1 MRLVVP
7 DDLQPSPDFEV
18 IRQALGLLIEPG
30 QRFELR
36 ALPSKLSWV
45 GDDIDIAVEAARGL
59 AGGNLYYTLNP
70 CRPDLKTA
78 ASKQD
83 ILARR
88 WLLIDVDT
96 RQSDADIMA
105 TEEEKRAAGELASAI
120 RFDLKMRGWPD
131 PVVVDS
137 GNGFQLLYRI
147 DLPNNRQAQSWIAA
161 FLRSLAALFNSECAK
176 VDDSVHDA
184 CRLARLPGTWNRK
197 GKHSEDRPFRMAQLV
212 SIPKTL
218 GIVPPDLILAVA
230 RTKKEKAKPTVD
242 AHPTAEGG
250 AATTPPSGLR
260 VPSMPDKDLSG
271 WFKKALE
278 NEAAQVVL
286 AEPGT
291 RHNRLRAAARSLA
304 GHLHHGHLDEA
315 EVVRTLKLAG
325 RRAGLDDKDID
336 DVIGW
341 GMADG
346 KANPLPLAEKLRQE
360 NQNGRK
366 KQHQARPEPEAP
378 PEGERLTIRASEI
391 VPKAVRWLW
400 RDRVAIDFIS
410 LFAGR
415 TGLGKSFVTCDMA
428 ARLTTAG
435 EMPDGPSGMDG
446 ECADVLFISE
456 DPYEY
461 VLAPRLLEL
470 GADMDRVHFLRW
482 EYLALYTLSNIE
494 FLERAYHEA
503 NDPAL
508 IVIDPPTNYLGDTDE
523 HKNAEVRAVLTNLV
537 AWLNGRDVACVLIT
551 HVNKQVGKG
560 TDAINRILGSV
571 AWGSTA
577 RVAMSFAV
585 DPNDPSRCLFSG
597 SKNNLGQVARTWG
610 YRVVKTE
617 ALAKVEW
624 LGEVDTTADEAM
636 AGEKRAPRRML
647 AKEWLVELFRK
658 RLEWPSDQFWSE
670 AKAHGISKNAI
681 DEARVRLEMP
691 KPRKVTEPNGETHWI
706 WWVPANWPAFTQV
719 ARDDADAGDL
729 DDLTEVEF

>member
-1 MRLVVP
+1 V
-7 DDLQPSPDFEV
+7 DL
-18 IRQALGLLIEPG
+18 
-30 QRFELR
+30 
-36 ALPSKLSWV
+36 
-45 GDDIDIAVEAARGL
+45 AVHNAAR
-59 AGGNLYYTLNP
+59 
-70 CRPDLKTA
+70 
-78 ASKQD
+78 
-83 ILARR
+83 I
-88 WLLIDVDT
+88 
-96 RQSDADIMA
+96 
-105 TEEEKRAAGELASAI
+105 
-120 RFDLKMRGWPD
+120 
-131 PVVVDS
+131 
-137 GNGFQLLYRI
+137 
-147 DLPNNRQAQSWIAA
+147 
-161 FLRSLAALFNSECAK
+161 
-176 VDDSVHDA
+176 
-184 CRLARLPGTWNRK
+184 ARLPGTWTRK
-197 GKHSEDRPFRMAQLV
+197 GNATEGRPFRMARLV
-212 SIPKTL
+212 SIPREL
-218 GIVPPDLILAVA
+218 GVVPPDLVRAMA
-230 RTKKEKAKPTVD
+230 TPEKKHDPTPD
-242 AHPTAEGG
+242 DDPPPKGPT
-250 AATTPPSGLR
+250 PSSTFR
-260 VPSMPDKDLSG
+260 VPPMPDKDLSG
-271 WFKKALE
+271 WFKRALE
-278 NEAAQVVL
+278 NEAAQVIL

-291 RHNRLRAAARSLA
+291 RHNRLRAAARTLA

-325 RRAGLDDKDID
+325 QRAGLDDKDIG

-360 NQNGRK
+360 QRGSNGTGTGRGWERV
-366 KQHQARPEPEAP
+366 APEPEAP

-391 VPKAVRWLW
+391 VPKAVHWLW
-400 RDRVAIDFIS
+400 RDRVAIDFIA

-428 ARLTTAG
+428 ARLTTG
-435 EMPDGPSGMDG
+435 RDMPDGPSGMEG
-446 ECADVLFISE
+446 QCCDVLFISE

-482 EYLALYTLSNIE
+482 EYLAFYTLANIE

-560 TDAINRILGSV
+560 TDAVNRILGSV
-571 AWGSTA
+571 AWGSTS

-636 AGEKRAPRRML
+636 AGEKRAPRRIV
-647 AKEWLVELFRK
+647 ASEWLAEKFAEKREWLSEDLFHAARADGISRDAIFEAK
-658 RLEWPSDQFWSE
+658 RLLDLPR
-670 AKAHGISKNAI
+670 
-681 DEARVRLEMP
+681 ARRDMGQDGSI
-691 KPRKVTEPNGETHWI
+691 TYI
-706 WWVPANWPAFTQV
+706 WWVPPGWKSPLSQ
-719 ARDDADAGDL
+719 DDDGCDSTTVG
-729 DDLTEVEF
+729 TEDVF